1 MNREGNLDLTSLRI
15 FIETAKDCNMTR
27 AAAALGISQPAV
39 SAAIKKIENS
49 LGSPVFDRD
58 RRPIQLTTAGRLL
71 WNRSFLI
78 LEQLDDLTRSI
89 QFSLENEKPAGRT
102 HQKLSNEP
110 RYRSPFIGD
119 LTRGTF

>member
-89 QFSLENEKPAGRT
+89 HVNFQRFPTLDAK
-102 HQKLSNEP
+102 KLVNAPKMSAHH
-110 RYRSPFIGD
+110 
-119 LTRGTF
+119 RGICHF

>member
-58 RRPIQLTTAGRLL
+58 TV
-71 WNRSFLI
+71 N
-78 LEQLDDLTRSI
+78 
-89 QFSLENEKPAGRT
+89 NGRT
-102 HQKLSNEP
+102 ATLESILFD
-110 RYRSPFIGD
+110 S
-119 LTRGTF
+119 

>member
-49 LGSPVFDRD
+49 LGKLCKMLDSSQWP
-58 RRPIQLTTAGRLL
+58 
-71 WNRSFLI
+71 
-78 LEQLDDLTRSI
+78 LET
-89 QFSLENEKPAGRT
+89 
-102 HQKLSNEP
+102 
-110 RYRSPFIGD
+110 
-119 LTRGTF
+119 

>member
-27 AAAALGISQPAV
+27 AAAALGISQPAG
-39 SAAIKKIENS
+39 SIAAIKKIENS
-49 LGSPVFDRD
+49 LGSPVFDLD

-78 LEQLDDLTRSI
+78 LEQLDDLTLFYSV
-89 QFSLENEKPAGRT
+89 LP
-102 HQKLSNEP
+102 
-110 RYRSPFIGD
+110 
-119 LTRGTF
+119 

>member
-58 RRPIQLTTAGRLL
+58 RKEADSV
-71 WNRSFLI
+71 N
-78 LEQLDDLTRSI
+78 
-89 QFSLENEKPAGRT
+89 NGRT
-102 HQKLSNEP
+102 ATLESILFD
-110 RYRSPFIGD
+110 S
-119 LTRGTF
+119 